1 MHHILFYDVVDD
13 YVEKRAFFRDAHLNH
28 AREAHARGE
37 LALGGALVDPV
48 DGAVLV
54 FNGPSPAT
62 AEAFAKY
69 LARHR
74 GEVIPQPRRSRSSRR
89 SRPPR
94 TARTSSRSTPSTAAP
109 RKPTPSWTWPSI

>member
-62 AEAFAKY
+62 AEAFAKSDPY
-69 LARHR
+69 VLNGLIKSWHVRKWFTVV
-74 GEVIPQPRRSRSSRR
+74 GEGAEKV
-89 SRPPR
+89 
-94 TARTSSRSTPSTAAP
+94 
-109 RKPTPSWTWPSI
+109 